1 MTDDTQALLRNL
13 DRRVRLLE
21 LHCSKEKKPKPPGA
35 KRPRG
40 RPKGSRNKPGIRV
53 GDALFAE
60 HQLDGTQMV
69 ALSALEGWVK
79 VSVHRRPARHMSKLV
94 DDKTQWMPPNWGFDV
109 ATKSWARLC
118 ALRDCAATC
127 DELAALREA
136 LKAAEH
142 LPVDNVKLLHRGLSL
157 VEESLQLPQQF
168 MPPSAA

>member
-1 MTDDTQALLRNL
+1 MSDDTEALFRAL

-21 LHCSKEKKPKPPGA
+21 LAVSREKKPKPAG

-40 RPKGSRNKPGIRV
+40 RPKGSRNKPPVVIGE
-53 GDALFAE
+53 ALFPE
-60 HQLDGTQMV
+60 NSLDANGMV
-69 ALSALEGWVK
+69 VLSALEGWVK

-94 DDKTQWMPPNWGFDV
+94 DDKAQWVPPHWAFDV

-118 ALRDCAATC
+118 ALRDYAASC
-127 DELAALREA
+127 GELPALSEA

-142 LPVDNVKLLHRGLSL
+142 LPVNNVELLHRGLAL

-168 MPPSAA
+168 MPSSAA